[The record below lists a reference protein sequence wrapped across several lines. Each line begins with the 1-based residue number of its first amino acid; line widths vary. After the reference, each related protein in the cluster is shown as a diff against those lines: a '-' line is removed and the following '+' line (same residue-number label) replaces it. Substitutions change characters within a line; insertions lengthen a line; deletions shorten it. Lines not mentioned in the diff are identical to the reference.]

1 MSKSTVQIF
10 AILII
15 SSLSFIACSSSD
27 KVSNKTHY
35 GIFKVMDN
43 NESIEMNG
51 VINSNSLKNF
61 NALHKA
67 YPDIKKIVIKE
78 CEGSEDDETNLKLSL
93 KVHQIGFEIHINNG
107 GLVASGGT
115 DFFLAGI
122 KRTVG
127 VDTRIGVHSWGGEND
142 NGKEVTATDF
152 PKGHEHHLPYIKYY
166 KNIGFTQEE
175 AEEFYYFT
183 INAASAN
190 DIHWM
195 TKEELSKYKVL
206 KE

>member
-1 MSKSTVQIF
+1 MSKSTVNTF
-10 AILII
+10 FILII
-15 SSLSFIACSSSD
+15 TCLSFVACSSSD
-27 KVSNKTHY
+27 KVNNKTSY
-35 GIFKVMDN
+35 GIFKVSDN

-67 YPDIKKIVIKE
+67 YPNIKKINIKE

-115 DFFLAGI
+115 DFFLAGT

-127 VDTRIGVHSWGGEND
+127 VDTKIGVHSWGGEDD

-152 PKGHEHHLPYIKYY
+152 PKGHKHHLPYITYY

-175 AEEFYYFT
+175 SESFYYFT

-195 TKEELSKYKVL
+195 TKEEIVKYNIL